1 MIAESDNLGDYL
13 KSTPI
18 IDADN
23 PLIIKKTRQ
32 IVGEVS
38 SDIEKGRMLFEW
50 VRDEIAHSRDIR
62 SEIVTCSASEV
73 LLEGTGICFA
83 KSHLLA
89 ALLRSVHIPAGFCYQ
104 VLRRTPP
111 FTGMVL
117 HGLNGVFIPSIAK
130 WIRVDSRGN
139 IGGIDAQFSLTEER
153 LAFPMGKKKGEFIY
167 DEIFASPAP
176 VVVDTLQ
183 KFSNLTEMWP
193 HLPTH
198 PQVFGRRYSTP
209 DSKKISD

>member
-1 MIAESDNLGDYL
+1 MIAESDNLEDYL
-13 KSTPI
+13 MPTRT

-23 PLIIKKTRQ
+23 PLIIKKARQ

-38 SDIEKGRMLFEW
+38 CDVEKGRMLFEW
-50 VRDEIAHSRDIR
+50 VRDAIPHSWDI
-62 SEIVTCSASEV
+62 SSDIVTCSASEV
-73 LLEGTGICFA
+73 LLGCTGICFA

-104 VLRRTPP
+104 VLTRTPP

-117 HGLNGVFIPSIAK
+117 HGLNGVFIPSIGK

-139 IGGIDAQFSLTEER
+139 TKGIDAQFSLTEER
-153 LAFPMGKKKGEFIY
+153 LAFPTDKKKGEFIHDKIY
-167 DEIFASPAP
+167 TSPAP
-176 VVVDTLQ
+176 TVIDVLQ

-193 HLPTH
+193 HLPNH
-198 PQVFGRRYSTP
+198 L
-209 DSKKISD
+209 

>member
-1 MIAESDNLGDYL
+1 MIAESDNLKDYL

-23 PLIIKKTRQ
+23 PLIIKKAKQ
-32 IVGEVS
+32 IIEEVS
-38 SDIEKGRMLFEW
+38 SEVEKGRMLFEW
-50 VRDEIAHSRDIR
+50 VRDEIPHTRDIR

-73 LLEGTGICFA
+73 LLKGTGICFA

-104 VLRRTPP
+104 VLTRTPP

-117 HGLNGVFIPSIAK
+117 HGLNGAFIPSIGK
-130 WIRVDSRGN
+130 WIRVDPRGN
-139 IGGIDAQFSLTEER
+139 TGGIDSQFSLTEEK
-153 LAFPMGKKKGEFIY
+153 LAFPIDKKKGEFIY
-167 DEIFASPAP
+167 NEILTSPAP

-183 KFSNLTEMWP
+183 KFSNLSEMWP
-193 HLPTH
+193 HLPDH
-198 PQVFGRRYSTP
+198 L
-209 DSKKISD
+209 

>member
-1 MIAESDNLGDYL
+1 MIAESDNLKDYL

-23 PLIIKKTRQ
+23 PLIIKKAKQ
-32 IVGEVS
+32 IIEEVS
-38 SDIEKGRMLFEW
+38 SEVEKGRILFEW
-50 VRDEIAHSRDIR
+50 VRDEIPHSWDIH

-104 VLRRTPP
+104 VLTRTPP
-111 FTGMVL
+111 FTSMVL
-117 HGLNGVFIPSIAK
+117 HGLNGVFIPSIGK

-139 IGGIDAQFSLTEER
+139 TRGIDAQFSLMEEK
-153 LAFPMGKKKGEFIY
+153 LAFPMDKDKGEFIY
-167 DEIFASPAP
+167 DEIFTSPAP

-183 KFSNLTEMWP
+183 KFSNLSQMWP
-193 HLPTH
+193 HLPDH
-198 PQVFGRRYSTP
+198 L
-209 DSKKISD
+209 